1 RGASEAP
8 RGCRGGGGGRHL
20 RRVLPC
26 RARGRGLGGVHRRA
40 RGGALMTTPQGLAA
54 EDAAVYG
61 YGLVLSGAGPSIR
74 AAATRELTA
83 HRARR
88 DAAEALW
95 PDAPPAPTGYST
107 SEDTSLSPVRLAIRL
122 ESDCGEARRAEAAI
136 ADPPARRRTCAD
148 ALTAAAVQLARWRT
162 LAPGAPSEAPPGF
175 PRS

>member
-1 RGASEAP
+1 GCGQTSQDRRGAGRPRRAAHRRDRARGRRPAVPHGRRQLVGVGRALPRPGRCRPSRMPADRRGPSEAP

-20 RRVLPC
+20 RRGLPC
-26 RARGRGLGGVHRRA
+26 RA

-107 SEDTSLSPVRLAIRL
+107 SEDTSLYPVLLAIRL
-122 ESDCGEARRAEAAI
+122 A
-136 ADPPARRRTCAD
+136 
-148 ALTAAAVQLARWRT
+148 
-162 LAPGAPSEAPPGF
+162 
-175 PRS
+175 